1 MKTVFHDLGRSSGA
15 ISMRLSYPEH
25 VRYRCEKCAQCCGDT
40 ENRVRSILL
49 LKSDV
54 TRISEKT
61 TVQPSAFAR
70 KIAGFEPYLYR
81 MRKTPDR
88 RCVFLEKTSCSI
100 YAIRPLICRFYPFR
114 LNPGPDGYVFEYTD
128 ECPGIGKGPRL
139 TRAFF
144 TTLFNTF
151 TDARERI

>member
-1 MKTVFHDLGRSSGA
+1 MKSVFHGLGRTSGEV
-15 ISMRLSYPEH
+15 MMCFSYPEH

-61 TVQPSAFAR
+61 ALRPGAFAE
-70 KIAGFEPYLYR
+70 KIAGFEPYRYR
-81 MRKTPDR
+81 MTKTPDG
-88 RCVFLEKTSCSI
+88 RCVFLRKTVCSI
-100 YAIRPLICRFYPFR
+100 YAIRPLICRFYPFQ

-128 ECPGIGKGPRL
+128 ECPGIGKGRRL

-144 TTLFNTF
+144 TALFNRF
-151 TDARERI
+151 TDAMERV